1 MAGLI
6 TRVLAVDDYEPWHN
20 FYKTVLRK
28 QPNLHVIGHV
38 SDGLEAVQQAQ
49 KLRPDLILLDIGLP
63 TLNGIEA
70 ARRIRDVSPAS
81 EILFVSEN
89 RSPDI
94 VEATWNIG
102 AGGYVVKSDAARELL
117 TAISAVLEGKRFT
130 SASLSGDLFVSS
142 KPEAALAAGS
152 TDYNP
157 YL

>member
-1 MAGLI
+1 MQTSII

-81 EILFVSEN
+81 KILFLSEEG
-89 RSPDI
+89 SPE
-94 VEATWNIG
+94 VAEAALEAGG
-102 AGGYVVKSDAARELL
+102 AGYVV
-117 TAISAVLEGKRFT
+117 
-130 SASLSGDLFVSS
+130 
-142 KPEAALAAGS
+142 
-152 TDYNP
+152 
-157 YL
+157 